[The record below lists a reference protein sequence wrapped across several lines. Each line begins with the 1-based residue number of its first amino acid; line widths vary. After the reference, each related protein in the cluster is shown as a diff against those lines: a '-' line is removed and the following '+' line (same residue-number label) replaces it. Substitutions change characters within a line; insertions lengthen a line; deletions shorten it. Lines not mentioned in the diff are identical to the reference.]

1 MLQYRSD
8 IHSAWPADTPGGFAK
23 RSVPGML
30 AKRLKLQF
38 LITEF
43 KHVRR
48 LKSPLFDA
56 KSSNFTRL
64 AQMRNHFVGQRLGGF
79 GTGV

>member
-8 IHSAWPADTPGGFAK
+8 IHSAWPADTPNGFAK
-23 RSVPGML
+23 RSVLGML

-38 LITEF
+38 PIPEF
-43 KHVRR
+43 EHVRP

-56 KSSNFTRL
+56 KSLNFTRL
-64 AQMRNHFVGQRLGGF
+64 AQMRNHFVGQCLGGF
-79 GTGV
+79 GAGV